1 MMDLNR
7 VIAYLKEY
15 DGRPLKIMEVCGT
28 HTSSIFKNG
37 IRSLISPKIKLISG
51 PGCPVCVTPAAYI
64 DRLIASSFLPDHAV
78 LSFGDMFKVKG
89 SSLSLSQA
97 MAEGGHV
104 EMIYSP
110 LEAVALAEKNPTV
123 TYIVAAVGFETTA
136 PSYALLLQSILQKG
150 IQNIRLL
157 TAIKTIFEPLKWICE
172 NEPSM
177 DGFLS
182 PGHVSVITGTAIYGS
197 LAEQFKRPFAIA
209 GFEGEHILV
218 ALYDLVRQIEEH
230 RFEVH
235 NLYTN
240 AVKADGN
247 PKAKEIISTYFE
259 AGNSVWRG
267 IGAIAQSGL
276 YLKEQYS
283 RFDAG
288 SFGLDGDAVSAM
300 GCRCGDVICG
310 RINPDE
316 CPLFGKVCSPQNPQG
331 PCMVSSEGACGI
343 WHSNQM

>member
-1 MMDLNR
+1 MMDLSG
-7 VIAYLKEY
+7 VIQYLKDY

-64 DRLIASSFLPDHAV
+64 DKLIEFSLMPDYAV

-89 SSLSLSQA
+89 SSLSLSQSR
-97 MAEGGHV
+97 AEGGNV
-104 EMIYSP
+104 IMVYSP
-110 LEAVALAEKNPTV
+110 LEATAYAEKNPDI

-136 PSYALLLQSILQKG
+136 PSYALLMQNIVQKG

-157 TAIKTIFEPLKWICE
+157 TAIKTIFEPLKWICQ
-172 NEPSM
+172 NETSI
-177 DGFLS
+177 DGFLT
-182 PGHVSVITGTAIYGS
+182 PGHVSVITGAKIYDE
-197 LAEQFKRPFAIA
+197 LAREFQRPFTIA

-218 ALYDLVRQIEEH
+218 GIYDLVRQTENNSC
-230 RFEVH
+230 EVH

-240 AVKADGN
+240 AVRQNGN
-247 PKAKEIISTYFE
+247 MKAKEIISAYFD
-259 AGNSVWRG
+259 AGSSVWRG
-267 IGAIAQSGL
+267 IGNIGNSGL
-276 YLKEQYS
+276 YIKPEFGRL
-283 RFDAG
+283 DAG
-288 SFGLDGDAVSAM
+288 SFGLDYDYVSSL
-300 GCRCGDVICG
+300 GCRCSEVICG

-316 CPLFGKVCSPQNPQG
+316 CPLFGKICSPQNPQG

-343 WHSNQM
+343 WHANK